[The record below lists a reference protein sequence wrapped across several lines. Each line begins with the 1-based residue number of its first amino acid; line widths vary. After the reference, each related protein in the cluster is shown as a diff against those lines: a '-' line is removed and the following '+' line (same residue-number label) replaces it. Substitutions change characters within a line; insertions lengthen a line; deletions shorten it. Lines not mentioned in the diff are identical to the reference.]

1 MVSIATWAP
10 FLTPPSAVRAVYDF
24 DEACDTDEGWA
35 KENRHYWLRDWRG
48 YAEFFFGELLT
59 EPHSTK
65 LHEDLVSWAMDSSA
79 ETNLL
84 FVDAPF
90 SSSSREDTEAILAR
104 VSCPVL
110 AIHGREDCCQPC
122 ERSEQAAALTG
133 GDLLM
138 LDGAGHVP
146 TGREPVVVNRA
157 IRDFA
162 DRFRSSGPA
171 APVRRTWTRPLN
183 RPKRVL
189 YVSSPIG
196 LGHARRD
203 LAIADELR
211 KLKPGLEVHWLAQHP
226 VTELLR
232 RRSELIH
239 PASAF
244 LASESGHIE
253 SEAAEHDLHAFQAVR
268 SMDEILVANFMVF
281 AELTENEPFDLW
293 VGDEAWD
300 IDYFLHENPELKR
313 APYAWMT
320 DFVGWLPMPDG
331 GPREQALTADYNA
344 EMIEQIARFPAL
356 RDRSVFVGNPD
367 DVVPHGFGDG
377 LPAIRDWVER
387 NYRFSGY
394 VSGFEPGAF
403 ADRDALRAELGYRP
417 GEQVCVVTVGGSG
430 VGTDLLRRAVAAFPA
445 ARASSPAADGR
456 GDRAADRP
464 GLAYFAIGGRRPRG
478 ARLCARPVPAPWRRA
493 TWRVVQGGLTDGAH
507 RLRTAF
513 IYVPLRHHFEAG
525 LPRQAPPGPGTARAA
540 AWTTRPGPRRWRGP
554 SRPRSPA
561 RSATARSRPT
571 EPPGPPPARRARA
584 NRPLSGAAYPR
595 RLIRGAAGPR
605 WPRAARAAACAHRRA
620 GRPAR
625 AAPRPARA
633 DPAGAG
639 HGRPPRAPRPG
650 PGSTAPAPRR
660 PATAPAP
667 REPGP
672 ARRAPAMLPRA
683 TGTPRSPASR
693 RRRPVCLPAPAS
705 QPPQRERRTN
715 RWRPPAGPRS
725 EGYASCLIGAPGAR
739 TARRSARSPP

>member
-1 MVSIATWAP
+1 MRARYPDTEGFVERDGVKVSYEVFGSGEPALVFAPTDPLVHSRAWKAQVPYLARTSRVVTIDPRGNGRSDRPESSAAYADTEYVADTIAVMDATGTDRAVLVGLCSSAWTSLLTAALHPDRVLGVVSIATWAP
-10 FLTPPSAVRAVYDF
+10 YLTPPSAVRAVYDF
-24 DEACDTDEGWA
+24 DAACDTDEGWA

-48 YAEFFFGELLT
+48 YAEFFFGELLPA
-59 EPHSTK
+59 PHSTT
-65 LHEDLVSWAMDSSA
+65 LHEDLVSWAMDTSA

-157 IRDFA
+157 IRNFA
-162 DRFRSSGPA
+162 DRFRPAPQA

-244 LASESGHIE
+244 LASESGHME

-281 AELTENEPFDLW
+281 AELTASEPFDLW

-300 IDYFLHENPELKR
+300 VDYFLYENPELKR

-320 DFVGWLPMPDG
+320 DFVGWLPMPAG
-331 GPREQALTADYNA
+331 GAREAALTADYNA
-344 EMIEQIARFPAL
+344 EMIEPIARHPRV
-356 RDRSVFVGNPD
+356 RDRAIFVGEPD
-367 DVVPHGFGDG
+367 HFGPG
-377 LPAIRDWVER
+377 LPLIRDWTVEH
-387 NYRFSGY
+387 YAFSGY
-394 VSGFEPGAF
+394 VTGIDAAAP
-403 ADRDALRAELGYRP
+403 ADRAALRRELGY
-417 GEQVCVVTVGGSG
+417 GEDEQVCIVSVGGSG
-430 VGTDLLRRAVAAFPA
+430 VGADLLRRVIAAAPEARERVDGLRMIVVAGPRIDPGTLDAPPGVEVRAYVDGLHRHLA
-445 ARASSPAADGR
+445 ACD
-456 GDRAADRP
+456 
-464 GLAYFAIGGRRPRG
+464 LA
-478 ARLCARPVPAPWRRA
+478 
-493 TWRVVQGGLTDGAH
+493 VVQGGLTTGMELAAARTPFLYFPLKNHFEQQRHVDH
-507 RLRTAF
+507 RLRRYRAGRRMDYATATTSA
-513 IYVPLRHHFEAG
+513 I
-525 LPRQAPPGPGTARAA
+525 AA
-540 AWTTRPGPRRWRGP
+540 AMAEELQRPADCLPV
-554 SRPRSPA
+554 
-561 RSATARSRPT
+561 
-571 EPPGPPPARRARA
+571 
-584 NRPLSGAAYPR
+584 AAD
-595 RLIRGAAGPR
+595 G
-605 WPRAARAAACAHRRA
+605 AARAARTIAGLLWPA
-620 GRPAR
+620 GRAR
-625 AAPRPARA
+625 SRMRRVVGRGPSCARVISVA
-633 DPAGAG
+633 W
-639 HGRPPRAPRPG
+639 RAPM
-650 PGSTAPAPRR
+650 T
-660 PATAPAP
+660 
-667 REPGP
+667 
-672 ARRAPAMLPRA
+672 
-683 TGTPRSPASR
+683 
-693 RRRPVCLPAPAS
+693 
-705 QPPQRERRTN
+705 
-715 RWRPPAGPRS
+715 
-725 EGYASCLIGAPGAR
+725 
-739 TARRSARSPP
+739 